1 MIDFSFEPKGP
12 AAVKER
18 MEQLRS
24 SLDRATGRDTGEF
37 KAQLDATTPGG
48 KPNPMSGSI
57 GSGMA
62 ANLGVNGSL
71 PPVSPAE
78 FEMVEPPKATK
89 PQIQGLIA
97 QVAREQ
103 SMDQRLLRAVVE
115 AESDYNSHEVSSKG
129 AMGLMQLMPDTAKEM
144 GVKDVFDPYQNLTG
158 GAKYLKKMIAQF
170 DNNIEL
176 ALAAYNA
183 GPGNVQKAGGIPNI
197 AETKKYVSKIM
208 AKMNAN

>member
-57 GSGMA
+57 GAGMA
-62 ANLGVNGSL
+62 ANLGVDGSL
-71 PPVSPAE
+71 PPVSPTD
-78 FEMVEPPKATK
+78 FEMVEPPKASKT
-89 PQIQGLIA
+89 QIQGLIA